1 MHPWGLRKDR
11 PHPGGWVLSRGLG
24 WIASSRGKRPHGPL
38 SEGPLLGTGGRSVGS
53 RGAVAG
59 TGDRH
64 RPRPV
69 HSTLVVVCRP
79 PDDHFGPSL
88 SVSSGTETLCGARR
102 RWSAQ
107 HLAHAL
113 ALPPGQSTAC
123 LACYWRRRVSH
134 SRMMRHVPTS
144 TRSRGRWLEHPH
156 RSLLRIVTQKHT
168 RQVLSQMVTT
178 TSISP
183 SRHL

>member
-1 MHPWGLRKDR
+1 MARFPNLMHPWGLRTVR
-11 PHPGGWVLSRGLG
+11 TRGPAQSTWVLSRGLG

-53 RGAVAG
+53 RGVAG
-59 TGDRH
+59 T
-64 RPRPV
+64 
-69 HSTLVVVCRP
+69 
-79 PDDHFGPSL
+79 HFCLSL
-88 SVSSGTETLCGARR
+88 CLSGTELCGARR